1 MRLLSPCGVRT
12 GLVGL
17 VGASAL
23 LGLNNAGS
31 TRDLAQKTL
40 RMIRESQV
48 KLARAEP
55 HQLFSLVTRNFPE
68 SCALSRTLW

>member
-1 MRLLSPCGVRT
+1 MRLLSPRGVRT
-12 GLVGL
+12 VLVGL

-31 TRDLAQKTL
+31 TRDLAQENTPT
-40 RMIRESQV
+40 RGSQV

-55 HQLFSLVTRNFPE
+55 QQLCSLVTWNFSA